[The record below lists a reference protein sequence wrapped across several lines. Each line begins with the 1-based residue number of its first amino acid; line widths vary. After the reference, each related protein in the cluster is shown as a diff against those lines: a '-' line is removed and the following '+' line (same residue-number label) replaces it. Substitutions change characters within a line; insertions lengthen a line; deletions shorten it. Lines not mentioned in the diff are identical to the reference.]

1 MISPP
6 TAAMN
11 TRLNLAVSVAENVV
25 FGANILSRIRAQDPI
40 MPEGL
45 LPILVLIAVVI
56 IYTIAKVVGY
66 SRQSDQ
72 QWRDVDKSKLRE
84 WEDDD

>member
-1 MISPP
+1 VIPQGLAQESD
-6 TAAMN
+6 AA
-11 TRLNLAVSVAENVV
+11 RPKWGLI
-25 FGANILSRIRAQDPI
+25 FDANILFRVCAQDPI

-56 IYTIAKVVGY
+56 IYTIAKVIDY

-72 QWRDVDKSKLRE
+72 QWRDVDKSKLRK

>member
-1 MISPP
+1 
-6 TAAMN
+6 
-11 TRLNLAVSVAENVV
+11 
-25 FGANILSRIRAQDPI
+25 

-45 LPILVLIAVVI
+45 TPIIVFIAVVI
-56 IYTIAKVVGY
+56 IYTIAKVIDY
-66 SRQSDQ
+66 SRQSDE

>member
-1 MISPP
+1 MPRVQNGGWFLVLIFSSLVR
-6 TAAMN
+6 T
-11 TRLNLAVSVAENVV
+11 
-25 FGANILSRIRAQDPI
+25 QDPI

-56 IYTIAKVVGY
+56 IYTIAKVIDY

>member
-1 MISPP
+1 
-6 TAAMN
+6 
-11 TRLNLAVSVAENVV
+11 
-25 FGANILSRIRAQDPI
+25 

-45 LPILVLIAVVI
+45 LPIIVLIVVVI
-56 IYTIAKVVGY
+56 IYTIAKVIEY

-72 QWRDVDKSKLRE
+72 QWREVDKSKLRE